1 MLYCQKTSLPLARSK
16 PRIDDRLAQ
25 KAAKTWSTWT
35 KSDVQWKRKIVG
47 WANVAM
53 ERISYEEWSLKTIP
67 AKHAHLRRTAEEK
80 QHVSVEEIER
90 HSLNT
95 ENITVEY
102 PGTMMTTAQAM
113 DRLRGLSQ
121 KGQSYHN
128 RYFWLSAIGAPLTLP
143 MAALPVI
150 PNLPGFYLL
159 FRAWSHWKAL
169 EGAKH
174 LSYLVADNHLSLQ
187 DNARLNRL
195 YLEHEQNKGTATLK
209 DNEIEELS
217 EELGASEMSSELHR
231 ALKQVQ
237 KPK

>member
-47 WANVAM
+47 WANAAM

-67 AKHAHLRRTAEEK
+67 AKHAHLRRTAEK

-90 HSLNT
+90 HSLDT
-95 ENITVEY
+95 ENIIVEY
-102 PGTMMTTAQAM
+102 PGTMMTTTQAM

-121 KGQSYHN
+121 KGQSHHS

-174 LSYLVADNHLSLQ
+174 LSYLVQDNHLTLQ
-187 DNARLNRL
+187 DNARLNKL
-195 YLEHEQNKGTATLK
+195 YLEHEESKGTAPLK
-209 DNEIEELS
+209 DGEIEEFS
-217 EELGASEMSSELHR
+217 EELGAPEMGSELHR

>member
-25 KAAKTWSTWT
+25 KAEKTWSAWT
-35 KSDVQWKRKIVG
+35 KSDVKWKRKIVG
-47 WANVAM
+47 WANSAM
-53 ERISYEEWSLKTIP
+53 EQISYEEWSLKTIP
-67 AKHAHLRRTAEEK
+67 AKHAHLRRTAEK
-80 QHVSVEEIER
+80 QHVSVKEIEK
-90 HSLNT
+90 HSLDT
-95 ENITVEY
+95 ENIIVEY
-102 PGTMMTTAQAM
+102 PGTMMTSAQAM
-113 DRLRGLSQ
+113 DRLKGLSK
-121 KGQSYHN
+121 KGQRYHN

-174 LSYLVADNHLSLQ
+174 LSYLVEDNHLSLQ
-187 DNARLNRL
+187 DNIRLNKL
-195 YLEHEQNKGTATLK
+195 FLEHEKSSGTASLTG
-209 DNEIEELS
+209 NEIDDLAEEL
-217 EELGASEMSSELHR
+217 EASEMASELHR
-231 ALKQVQ
+231 AFKQVQ